1 MLWASIKKVFI
12 EMATE
17 EIPKPA
23 TAGAAGVLG
32 IVSGF
37 WLILEGIL
45 VMVFSSG
52 GENWAEQ
59 LLFIPFFQQN
69 PVISGVI
76 SLVFAAI
83 CFYSGALIISRR
95 YINGGIIMIVGS
107 AASIIVGGGFYI
119 TVLWG
124 ASGGLISLVCP
135 SLEEKIKSEMTA

>member
-1 MLWASIKKVFI
+1 MRKEIRGSK
-12 EMATE
+12 MTNE

-37 WLILEGIL
+37 WCILEGIL
-45 VMVFSSG
+45 IMVFGDWS
-52 GENWAEQ
+52 EE
-59 LLFIPFFQQN
+59 LLFIPYFKEQ
-69 PVISGVI
+69 PIVSGIV
-76 SLVFAAI
+76 SMVCAGI
-83 CFYSGALIISRR
+83 CFYAGALVIMRK
-95 YINGGIIMIVGS
+95 YTMGGLIMIGVS

-135 SLEEKIKSEMTA
+135 SLEEKIKNEQSN

>member
-1 MLWASIKKVFI
+1 
-12 EMATE
+12 MANE

-45 VMVFSSG
+45 IMVFSSG
-52 GENWAEQ
+52 EQNWSQE
-59 LLFIPFFQQN
+59 LLFIPFFQAN
-69 PVISGVI
+69 PYISGII
-76 SLVFAAI
+76 SLILSGV
-83 CFYSGALIISRR
+83 CFYSGFLVIVRK
-95 YINGGIIMIVGS
+95 YIMGGMIMIIVS
-107 AASIIVGGGFYI
+107 AISIIVGGGFYI

-135 SLEEKIKSEMTA
+135 SLEEKIKNEQLN

>member
-1 MLWASIKKVFI
+1 MRKTIRGLY
-12 EMATE
+12 MANE

-45 VMVFSSG
+45 IMVFSSG
-52 GENWAEQ
+52 EQNWSQE
-59 LLFIPFFQQN
+59 LLFIPFFQAN
-69 PVISGVI
+69 PYISGII
-76 SLVFAAI
+76 SLILSGV
-83 CFYSGALIISRR
+83 CFYSGFLVIVRK
-95 YINGGIIMIVGS
+95 YIMGGMIMIIVS
-107 AASIIVGGGFYI
+107 AISIIVGGGFYI

-135 SLEEKIKSEMTA
+135 SLEEKIKNEQLN

>member
-1 MLWASIKKVFI
+1 MSS
-12 EMATE
+12 E

-37 WLILEGIL
+37 WCILEGIL
-45 VMVFSSG
+45 IMVFSSG
-52 GENWAEQ
+52 EENWSEE
-59 LLFIPFFQQN
+59 LLFIPYFQAN
-69 PVISGVI
+69 PFVSGIISFVC
-76 SLVFAAI
+76 AAI
-83 CFYSGALIISRR
+83 CMYSGALVIMRQ
-95 YINGGIIMIVGS
+95 YIRGGLIMLVVS

-135 SLEEKIKSEMTA
+135 SLEEKIKQDSSLQKIT

>member
-1 MLWASIKKVFI
+1 MN
-12 EMATE
+12 E

-45 VMVFSSG
+45 IMVFSAG
-52 GENWAEQ
+52 GEDWSKE
-59 LLFIPFFQQN
+59 LLFIPYFQDN
-69 PVISGVI
+69 PIISGI
-76 SLVFAAI
+76 FSLIFAAI
-83 CFYSGALIISRR
+83 CFFSGALVIKRQYLR
-95 YINGGIIMIVGS
+95 GGLIMIVGS

-135 SLEEKIKSEMTA
+135 SLEEKIKDEMKS